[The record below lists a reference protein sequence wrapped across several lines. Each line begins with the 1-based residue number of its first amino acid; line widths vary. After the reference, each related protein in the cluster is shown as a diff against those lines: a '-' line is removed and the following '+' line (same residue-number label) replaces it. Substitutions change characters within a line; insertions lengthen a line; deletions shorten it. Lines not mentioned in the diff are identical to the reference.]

1 MAGWRGMAWRGSVA
15 LVFAV
20 ILLPVAAV
28 VWLSFFDQEVISF
41 PPPGYS
47 LRWYVN
53 AWEKRQFARGFV
65 LSLQVALAA
74 AAIGVTLGTM
84 AALALVR
91 GRPAGRGALA
101 GLLLGPL
108 AVPGVVLGTGLYV
121 FFVEIDNA
129 LDFQIAATLPGLI
142 AAHVLLTIPWTVR
155 LVTAS
160 LQGLDPHAEEAAA
173 NLGARPFTVFRRVT
187 LPMLRPGVVAASLFS
202 FIQSFENLELTLL
215 LTGPGRATLPVEM
228 LNYLSFRVDP
238 TLAAVA
244 TVQVV
249 LIGTLML
256 VTDRFVSLSRAVA

>member
-1 MAGWRGMAWRGSVA
+1 MAWQGVA
-15 LVFAV
+15 WRAGVVLVFAV

-28 VWLSFFDQEVISF
+28 AWLSFFDQEVISF
-41 PPPGYS
+41 PPPGYT

-53 AWEKRQFARGFV
+53 AWDKRQFARGFV
-65 LSLQVALAA
+65 LSLQVALVA
-74 AAIGVTLGTM
+74 AAIGVTLGT
-84 AALALVR
+84 AASLALVR
-91 GRPAGRGALA
+91 GRFAGRGAVG

-121 FFVEIDNA
+121 FFVEIDNV

-160 LQGLDPHAEEAAA
+160 LHGLDRQVEEAAA

-215 LTGPGRATLPVEM
+215 LTAPGRATLPVEM
-228 LNYLSFRVDP
+228 LNYLAFRVDP

-244 TVQVV
+244 TVQIVI
-249 LIGTLML
+249 IGALML
-256 VTDRFVSLSRAVA
+256 ITDRFVSLSRALA